1 MSTHM
6 HKWSLSFKQPVA
18 LLTGDEE
25 ENEPKFSL
33 RAVEVQAVPVGF
45 LGFGVGWLYNLQSYT
60 HTAVRC
66 RRAGGRRLGSNRK
79 TGSSLWRQTNP
90 VSLQF
95 LQSHHFR
102 AGYNLTARTQIKA
115 VENNLG
121 ERSKLYLDGWFMIL
135 IDQLRSKLLNQM
147 RSRLGEKKTSWEAD

>member
-1 MSTHM
+1 MLIFKVFTLISAVHCSASPKRINLIWFHCWLISSRA

-121 ERSKLYLDGWFMIL
+121 GTF
-135 IDQLRSKLLNQM
+135 
-147 RSRLGEKKTSWEAD
+147 